1 MDNHSPKPL
10 ADGLGSGLTGSDR
23 QNLDELLSLR
33 GKPFADWKEE
43 RLYLRSKW
51 GMQGQKVNPGESA
64 SPQPSKKQK
73 S

>member
-1 MDNHSPKPL
+1 MENHPTEPMNET
-10 ADGLGSGLTGSDR
+10 GSGQFDK

-43 RLYLRSKW
+43 RLYLREKW
-51 GMQGQKVNPGESA
+51 GIQGRKVEPVDS
-64 SPQPSKKQK
+64 STSLDSSKEEGH